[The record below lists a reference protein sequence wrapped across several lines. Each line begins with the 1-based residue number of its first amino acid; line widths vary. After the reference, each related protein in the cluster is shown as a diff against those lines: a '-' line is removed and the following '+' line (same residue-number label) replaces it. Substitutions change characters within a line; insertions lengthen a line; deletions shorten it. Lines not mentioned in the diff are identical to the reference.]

1 MLVIVLPLSGRPLSM
16 PVMGITATVVG
27 ITAAVVGLTAP
38 VVGIIAAMLGLTA
51 AVVGLTAAVGITAV
65 MVGIAALVV
74 GTAGMMLLPTSAA
87 ALHLNRRHCVLSCA
101 AVWSKQEVGQRLWR
115 WLCLVFRNR
124 WEEQELRKARA
135 LHRHGFGGC
144 GRLGC

>member
-16 PVMGITATVVG
+16 PVMGITAAVVG

-65 MVGIAALVV
+65 MVGIAAVVVGIAALVV
-74 GTAGMMLLPTSAA
+74 GIA
-87 ALHLNRRHCVLSCA
+87 ALVVGHCRDDA
-101 AVWSKQEVGQRLWR
+101 PP
-115 WLCLVFRNR
+115 
-124 WEEQELRKARA
+124 
-135 LHRHGFGGC
+135 HFGGC
-144 GRLGC
+144 SPSQPQALRAELCCRLEQTRSWTTIVEVALSCFQEPVGGTRTQKS